1 NQKGEVAY
9 IHSKDH
15 KKLQKLMA
23 MNILPGM
30 EITLIQSFPSYV
42 FQIGQSQFAIDKELA
57 ENIFVRSK
65 NSMYNIRK

>member
-1 NQKGEVAY
+1 MTRLKVNQEGKVAS
-9 IHSKDH
+9 INTNDH

-23 MNILPGM
+23 MGLLPGM
-30 EITLIQSFPSYV
+30 TVTLIQKFPSYV

-65 NSMYNIRK
+65 N